1 MTRRFLL
8 LGFALL
14 CVSGLGWSQQKGQWV
29 HEQYGLNAGVVP
41 DPGFTYQNLAI
52 NYSAGQLRARYLHV
66 LRPGWRVDVSKVEV
80 LQDHLPL
87 L

>member
-52 NYSAGQLRARYLHV
+52 NLFREPTPDAVPTCSSARMA
-66 LRPGWRVDVSKVEV
+66 S
-80 LQDHLPL
+80 
-87 L
+87 